1 MISQRA
7 KQVAAQHGRRG
18 CDGSGERT
26 DHAAR
31 RDVLAGEK
39 QVPNRRR
46 GSEIPAHEPCR
57 AMRQAV
63 GLTVRGVHE
72 VLGRQRRRQFVRIDR
87 ADNFR
92 HMSVERSQQSL
103 FKSLLEIQVIVAPLL
118 PRSAAPIREPVVRCG
133 NNDLNRLVSG
143 IPLLESRVFGRRKRG
158 KQQRKRG
165 VKIRREGRPVAI
177 EVERR
182 MNPQVRRAG
191 RRRRRNSA
199 PPRSRARQSCS
210 RQAAG
215 RSPPTALSAPL

>member
-1 MISQRA
+1 
-7 KQVAAQHGRRG
+7 
-18 CDGSGERT
+18 
-26 DHAAR
+26 
-31 RDVLAGEK
+31 
-39 QVPNRRR
+39 
-46 GSEIPAHEPCR
+46 
-57 AMRQAV
+57 MRQAV
-63 GLTVRGVHE
+63 GLIVRGVHE
-72 VLGRQRRRQFVRIDR
+72 VLGRQRRRQFARIDR
-87 ADNFR
+87 AGNFR

-210 RQAAG
+210 RPGKSSSATHLCGHFRTISMPSTGTSRPLVAVFAACRCSTREGVASAGGGATGQQPSCAFHAFRAAHDG
-215 RSPPTALSAPL
+215 RGP